1 MQKFPSTILLILK
14 AIALAMAVASIVL
27 GILKQTPLETHV
39 TLLAIG
45 MFALAMAALLQGQE
59 PV

>member
-1 MQKFPSTILLILK
+1 MQNFTATLLLILK
-14 AIALAMAVASIVL
+14 VIALAMAVASLVL
-27 GILKQTPLETHV
+27 GILKRTPLETHV

-59 PV
+59 PA